1 MACFAV
7 LFKLEMG
14 GISAVLIAPLGFF
27 QLEGDQA
34 PYARHRLSGDYHHV
48 FFRLRRFVQ
57 CCKYVRVFFDLS
69 QNSHA

>member
-14 GISAVLIAPLGFF
+14 GISVMPIAPLGFF

-34 PYARHRLSGDYHHV
+34 PYARHRLSGDYHHA
-48 FFRLRRFVQ
+48 FFSPAQVCPVLQTRAHIF
-57 CCKYVRVFFDLS
+57 
-69 QNSHA
+69 